1 MYRIIIVTILGIL
14 TSLFYFPTTTKA
26 FPTINSKMVL
36 AGAGL
41 ILLIYN
47 LATNRDNINQKNYI
61 ILFLFSAVVSI
72 VGYISIVL
80 NSTPDLS
87 YASYFVSMFVW
98 LIGAYMVTTL
108 IRMYHGKLTFSL
120 LSSYII
126 GVCVF
131 QCIIS
136 LLIYYVPT
144 VKNIVD
150 SVFVSGMDFLEN
162 RGEKRLYGIGSLLD
176 TAGIRYSIAL
186 VLCAS
191 LIVESAINRFRNGV
205 VIYIVCFLIIGFVGN
220 MVARTTIVGI
230 VLGLL
235 YIIVKTRFFT
245 STVVSLGKYFW
256 GTIIVL
262 TIIAVPVWTYL
273 YNQNRDFKRQID
285 FGFEGVISLVNSGEW
300 KVGSNTQLKR
310 MVVFPDNAKT
320 WIIGDG
326 YFNNPAGIDQYYTG
340 EITGGYYKNTDIGY
354 IRFIFYFGITGL
366 IAFSIFIIKAGD
378 LCKKQW
384 EKHKLIFSFLIL
396 LNFIV
401 WLKVAT
407 DIFVIFAY
415 FLANKPVPDETEM
428 SEEDSEMEYLPS

>member
-186 VLCAS
+186 VLTDD
-191 LIVESAINRFRNGV
+191 VFGERFEAPVMGRYALSTYHRHFFLYPLRAGAGLVRLERNG
-205 VIYIVCFLIIGFVGN
+205 L
-220 MVARTTIVGI
+220 
-230 VLGLL
+230 
-235 YIIVKTRFFT
+235 
-245 STVVSLGKYFW
+245 
-256 GTIIVL
+256 
-262 TIIAVPVWTYL
+262 
-273 YNQNRDFKRQID
+273 
-285 FGFEGVISLVNSGEW
+285 
-300 KVGSNTQLKR
+300 
-310 MVVFPDNAKT
+310 
-320 WIIGDG
+320 
-326 YFNNPAGIDQYYTG
+326 
-340 EITGGYYKNTDIGY
+340 
-354 IRFIFYFGITGL
+354 
-366 IAFSIFIIKAGD
+366 
-378 LCKKQW
+378 
-384 EKHKLIFSFLIL
+384 
-396 LNFIV
+396 
-401 WLKVAT
+401 
-407 DIFVIFAY
+407 
-415 FLANKPVPDETEM
+415 
-428 SEEDSEMEYLPS
+428 